1 MKVNQVLLVISIL
14 FILSCKEEAVPNY
27 QAEIDQLSSFTKQS
41 EYLEM
46 IGDLDQKVRND
57 EIEILQK
64 YGHLSKIYKNA
75 LDTII
80 KVDAINL
87 AKIDAYLT
95 KYGHPSLKTHSKEAT
110 RTPWIVIHHNP
121 GKETSRKHFK
131 TLYQAY
137 KKGDIDGSAF
147 TLYLGRFYSI
157 LYNKRLDL
165 ESPYREEFEVDTLV
179 RALDLQQLRDEVDQ
193 VLEKP

>member
-1 MKVNQVLLVISIL
+1 MKSNEIL
-14 FILSCKEEAVPNY
+14 FAIFIFLVFSCKEETANNY

-41 EYLEM
+41 EYLEK

-64 YGHLSKIYKNA
+64 YGHLTQMYKNA
-75 LDTII
+75 LDSII

-131 TLYQAY
+131 TLYLAY
-137 KKGDIDGSAF
+137 KIGDIDGSAF

-157 LYNKRLDL
+157 VYNKRLDL

-179 RALDLQQLRDEVDQ
+179 KALDLQELRDEVDLG
-193 VLEKP
+193 LEKL